1 MFSGR
6 SSAESSLGGTLHL
19 KSSSQIRYDHGDED
33 HEDDDDD
40 DEDGDPEDNDDDQED
55 GDHEDD
61 DLPALSLRQQ
71 HSGEKG
77 EWNDYHHG

>member
-19 KSSSQIRYDHGDED
+19 KSSSQIRHDHGDED
-33 HEDDDDD
+33 HEDDEDD
-40 DEDGDPEDNDDDQED
+40 DEDGDPEDDDDDQED

>member
-19 KSSSQIRYDHGDED
+19 KSSSQIRHDHGDED
-33 HEDDDDD
+33 HEDDEDDD
-40 DEDGDPEDNDDDQED
+40 ED

>member
-19 KSSSQIRYDHGDED
+19 KSSSQIRHDHGDED
-33 HEDDDDD
+33 HEDDEDD